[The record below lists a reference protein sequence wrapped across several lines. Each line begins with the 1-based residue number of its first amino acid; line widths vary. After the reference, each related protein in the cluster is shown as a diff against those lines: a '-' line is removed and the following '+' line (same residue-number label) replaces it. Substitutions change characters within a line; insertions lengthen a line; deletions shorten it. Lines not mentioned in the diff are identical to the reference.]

1 MGSGSSAASSRSTTG
16 TARSERGLSGLLS
29 RRLVF
34 VTGKGGTG
42 KSTVATALGL
52 AAARSGRRTIVAE
65 LARREDVPRALG
77 AGSAE
82 FAETEVAPGLFA
94 ISIDPQRAL
103 EEYLIDQLP
112 VRAVARRLSGS
123 RIFTYLAA
131 ATPGMRELLSV
142 GKAWE
147 LAQPQRRTPGASPYD
162 LVIVDAPATGHGLA
176 VLGAPETFA
185 RVARVGP
192 IARQGQKIH
201 ATLADP
207 ETTAIVAVTTP
218 DEMAVGETLELSAAL
233 PDRLGMSLAAVFAN
247 GMLPHRVGRE
257 AAAGLREADATDDLA
272 GLERAAVTVAL
283 DEHARAGAQARQLG
297 RVRRGVEAPTYEL
310 PRLFARSLGL
320 PELEAL
326 AAAMEP
332 AL

>member
-1 MGSGSSAASSRSTTG
+1 
-16 TARSERGLSGLLS
+16 
-29 RRLVF
+29 
-34 VTGKGGTG
+34 
-42 KSTVATALGL
+42 VATALGL
-52 AAARSGRRTIVAE
+52 AAARSGRRAIVAE

-77 AGSAE
+77 AGPGAE
-82 FAETEVAPGLFA
+82 FSETEVAPGLFA

-112 VRAVARRLSGS
+112 VPAIARRLSAS

-131 ATPGMRELLSV
+131 ATPGMREVLSV

-162 LVIVDAPATGHGLA
+162 LVVVDAPATGHGLA

-201 ATLADP
+201 ATLTDP
-207 ETTAIVAVTTP
+207 ATTAIVAVTTP
-218 DEMAVGETLELSAAL
+218 DEMAVAETLELADAL
-233 PDRLGMSLAAVFAN
+233 PARLGMSLAAVFVN
-247 GMLPHRVGRE
+247 GVLPHRVSRDAGATLR
-257 AAAGLREADATDDLA
+257 AAVASTGLGTV
-272 GLERAAVTVAL
+272 ERAAIDCAL

-297 RVRRGVEAPTYEL
+297 RLRRGVQSPAHAL

-326 AAAMEP
+326 ATAMEQ

>member
-1 MGSGSSAASSRSTTG
+1 
-16 TARSERGLSGLLS
+16 
-29 RRLVF
+29 
-34 VTGKGGTG
+34 
-42 KSTVATALGL
+42 VATALGL
-52 AAARSGRRTIVAE
+52 AAARAGRRTIVAE
-65 LARREDVPRALG
+65 VARREDVPRALG
-77 AGSAE
+77 AGAAE
-82 FAETEVAPGLFA
+82 DFAETEIAPGLFA

-112 VRAVARRLSGS
+112 VRAFARRLSGS

-162 LVIVDAPATGHGLA
+162 LVVVDAPATGHGLA

-192 IARQGQKIH
+192 ISRQGQKIH

-207 ETTAIVAVTTP
+207 STTAIVAVATP
-218 DEMAVGETLELSAAL
+218 DEMAVGETLELAEAL
-233 PDRLGMSLAAVFAN
+233 RQRHEMSLAAVFAN
-247 GMLPHRVGRE
+247 GVLPHRVGRDAARRLHE
-257 AAAGLREADATDDLA
+257 AAASGNLGELEREAVDA
-272 GLERAAVTVAL
+272 AL
-283 DEHARAGAQARQLG
+283 DEHTRAGAQGRQLG
-297 RVRRGVEAPTYEL
+297 RLRRGTDATVWEL

-320 PELEAL
+320 RELESL